1 MRSESN
7 LPSRI
12 DNPQSKD
19 WTRLLTTDRASP
31 MLLLNWNFYK
41 WRTTSRVWCL
51 DFHRERGIYRGE
63 CDLHELGEAGLAPIG
78 GRAAK
83 PRG

>member
-1 MRSESN
+1 
-7 LPSRI
+7 
-12 DNPQSKD
+12 
-19 WTRLLTTDRASP
+19 

-41 WRTTSRVWCL
+41 WSTTSRVWCL

-63 CDLHELGEAGLAPIG
+63 CDLHELGEAGLVPIG

-83 PRG
+83 PRGRPTRWSGLHRLGLLLLV